1 MSISTLSSQPSP
13 THDDGSVSSS
23 HPRADGPRR
32 RRFTPE
38 QKLAHLAAYEEACE
52 QQQGGAYLRR
62 EGLYSSLITEWRRLR
77 DADVLQGKQPG
88 QAVGRPSKEQ
98 AEIARLRRERDQTR
112 SPRHTCSRKI
122 CRGRGLDVKKRSE
135 FMAKERR
142 STVEV
147 ASTV

>member
-13 THDDGSVSSS
+13 THDDGSMSSS

-77 DADVLQGKQPG
+77 HADVLQGKQPG

-98 AEIARLRRERDQTR
+98 AEIARLRRELDQTR
-112 SPRHTCSRKI
+112 QR
-122 CRGRGLDVKKRSE
+122 LDRTETALEIMGKARALLEDISESADLETKRKKR
-135 FMAKERR
+135 
-142 STVEV
+142 
-147 ASTV
+147 